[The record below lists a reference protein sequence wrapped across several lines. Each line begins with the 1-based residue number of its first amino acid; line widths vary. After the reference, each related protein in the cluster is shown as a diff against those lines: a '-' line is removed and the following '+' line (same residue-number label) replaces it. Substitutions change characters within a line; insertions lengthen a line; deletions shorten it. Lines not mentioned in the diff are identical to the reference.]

1 MNSLSALILTLSSL
15 GGAPQGELLDFTAT
29 WCGPCQSVAPTV
41 ERLRRKGYP
50 IRKVDV
56 DKHPELAARY
66 GVDSIPQFVLV
77 IDGKPKKRLI
87 GPQSEATLAGL
98 MAQIPRG
105 ETEGGNLD
113 EESKV
118 AKDDRPFYRRGIPLP
133 FLGKSKE
140 ITAEDIEAI
149 RGQNDDETTEVSVKK
164 SDPLTRNP
172 MEASVRLRVNQGGS
186 INFGTGTIIESRPEY
201 TLILSCGHIFRGV
214 DSNTR
219 IAVDYFEGEE
229 PTTWTGKLIRFDD
242 KADVGLVAIKPDRV
256 LPSIRIASNPG
267 AISARDLVF
276 SVGCGNG
283 ELPTRWQMRVKSIDQ
298 FVGSSIIECTQA
310 PVSGRSGG
318 GLFNRSGELIG
329 VCMAADRERNSG
341 LYAGLKEIY
350 KLLDA
355 SSLTALYRRENRSND
370 RQEEQVASNTPAAN
384 ARPMPTKVKSDVR
397 ENAARRKVHQLTD
410 AEVDAIAASLQ
421 SSSRGVTIRIESDA
435 EVDQGYQILISNR
448 AELPE
453 RTVTKVA
460 LPESATVDSTRE
472 PTKIGAHEL
481 QAGDTLKWEN
491 LLENRNLQ
499 TQSAA
504 AERRLPVWAQ

>member
-1 MNSLSALILTLSSL
+1 MNSLSALVLTLSSL

-56 DKHPELAARY
+56 DKHPELRARY

-77 IDGKPKKRLI
+77 IDGRPKKRLI
-87 GPQSEATLAGL
+87 GPQTEATLVGL

-105 ETEGGNLD
+105 EPKEIKGSAET
-113 EESKV
+113 KV
-118 AKDDRPFYRRGIPLP
+118 ATDDRPLFRRGIPLP

-140 ITAEDIEAI
+140 ITAEDVEIL
-149 RGQNDDETTEVSVKK
+149 RGQNEDESPEQTQVS
-164 SDPLTRNP
+164 SNTITQNP

-186 INFGTGTIIESRPEY
+186 INFGTGTIIESRPDY
-201 TLILSCGHIFRGV
+201 TLILSCGHIFRGA
-214 DSNTR
+214 DSETR
-219 IAVDYFEGEE
+219 IAVDYFEGDDSS
-229 PTTWTGKLIRFDD
+229 TWAGKLIRFDD
-242 KADVGLVAIKPDRV
+242 KSDVGLVAIKANRV
-256 LPSIRIASNPG
+256 FPSIRIASQPES
-267 AISARDLVF
+267 ISTRDLVF

-283 ELPTRWQMRVKSIDQ
+283 ELPTRWQMFVKSVDQ

-355 SSLTALYRRENRSND
+355 SSLSALYRRD
-370 RQEEQVASNTPAAN
+370 
-384 ARPMPTKVKSDVR
+384 DGD
-397 ENAARRKVHQLTD
+397 RKVAVAQSETNVRTIPVKMTTEPKPNPNHKLT
-410 AEVDAIAASLQ
+410 EEEIDAIAAALQ
-421 SSSRGVTIRIESDA
+421 SSSQSGITICIENSADQQ
-435 EVDQGYQILISNR
+435 QGYQILISNR

-453 RTVTKVA
+453 RTVTKVVV
-460 LPESATVDSTRE
+460 PEATSDQKAGSSRE
-472 PTKIGAHEL
+472 SFSSRDL
-481 QAGDTLKWEN
+481 QSGETLKWEN
-491 LLENRNLQ
+491 LMEKPEEPVQGALANR
-499 TQSAA
+499 
-504 AERRLPVWAQ
+504 ELPAWAR